1 MRYNFRHVEKKW
13 KEEWKKT
20 SLYKVSNAS
29 DKPKF
34 YVLDMF
40 PYPSGAG
47 LHVGHPLGYIAS
59 DIYARY
65 KRLMGFNVLH
75 PMGFDA
81 FGLPAEEYAIA
92 TGVHPAESTSKNI
105 VRYKQQLD
113 NIGFSFDWSR
123 EVQTC
128 DPSYYKWTQWI
139 FSLLFEHY
147 YDLDSNKAIPISD
160 LVAQLDAGKADEV
173 NAFTSRKN
181 ALTSA
186 EWNNASLSQKATI
199 LSDYRLAFR
208 KIGYVNWC
216 PALGTVLA
224 NDQIKEGLSER
235 GGHPVEKKAM
245 TQWNLRTT
253 AYAERLLSGLD
264 TIDWSNSLKTIQ
276 RNWVGKSIG
285 AQIFFPIDN
294 HDEKLEIFTTR
305 ADTIFGA
312 TYMVLAPEHPLVEK
326 ITTDEEKTSINAYL
340 NYVKSRSDRDR
351 MSDVKEVTGA
361 FTGAYAINP
370 FNNKQIPIWI
380 GEYVLMDYG
389 TGAIMAVPS
398 DDERDFAFAT
408 KFGLEIIDVVDKTN
422 YPNATKSDKLGVII
436 NSDFL
441 NGMEV
446 PDAIAHMANQITE
459 RGIGQVMTNYK
470 MRDAGF
476 SRQRYWGEPFPIM
489 YKDDIPQ
496 SLNLELLPVELP
508 YTQDFKPTEDGK
520 SPLSRVTSWKN
531 LEEGKLRETDT
542 MPAVAGSSWYFLRYM
557 DPNNATRFAAKEA
570 LNYWQDVDLYVGGAE
585 HAVAHLLYARFWHKF
600 LFDLGYVPTNEP
612 FKKLINQGMIQGVIE
627 FMPLMKGENDENIF
641 VSADILD
648 RYPDVEFAKIPIH
661 IDMVLAYG
669 TPESYVDRKS
679 IQKFLDWR
687 SGFDNAQFVTKE
699 GTALA
704 STISDNGDSL
714 KFFTLSE
721 VGKMSKRYHNVVN
734 PDDVI
739 SEHGADTFR
748 LYEMFLGPI
757 EQSKPWDTNGIEGV
771 SKFVKKFW
779 GLFYEGESFSLS
791 DEEPTKEEYK
801 ALHQAIK
808 KVSQDVEK
816 FSFNTAIS
824 AMMICVN
831 ELRKLGTRKRKILE
845 PMIVLV
851 APFAPFLSEE
861 LWALSGNL
869 YSVHQQSFPDFDE
882 SYLVQESIDYPIC
895 INGKKR
901 VVMSFAADATKS
913 MLEKEALA
921 EPDVQKWLEGKNVVK
936 VIVVP
941 KRMVNIVV
949 K

>member
-1 MRYNFRHVEKKW
+1 MRYNFQSVEQKW
-13 KEEWKKT
+13 KEEWKN
-20 SLYKVSNAS
+20 SELYKISNES
-29 DKPKF
+29 DKPKY

-59 DIYARY
+59 DIFARY
-65 KRLMGFNVLH
+65 KRLKGFNVLH

-92 TGVHPAESTSKNI
+92 TGVHPADSTAVNI
-105 VRYKQQLD
+105 ARYKEQLD
-113 NIGFSFDWSR
+113 NIGFCFDWSR

-128 DPSYYKWTQWI
+128 DSSYYKWTQWI
-139 FSLLFEHY
+139 FSLLFSYY
-147 YDLDSNKAIPISD
+147 YDLDSEKAEPISN
-160 LVAQLDAGKADEV
+160 LVEKLDDGQADQI

-181 ALTSA
+181 KLTAEEWQSA
-186 EWNNASLSQKATI
+186 DEKKKSNI
-199 LSDYRLAFR
+199 LSDYRLAYR

-264 TIDWSNSLKTIQ
+264 KIDWSNSLKTIQ
-276 RNWVGKSIG
+276 RNWIGKSLG
-285 AQIFFPIDN
+285 AQIFFPLDG
-294 HDEKLEIFTTR
+294 HEEKLEIFTTR

-312 TYMVLAPEHPLVEK
+312 TYMVLAPEHPLIEK
-326 ITTDEEKTSINAYL
+326 ITTASEADSVNEYQT
-340 NYVKSRSDRDR
+340 YVKTRSDRDR
-351 MSDVKEVTGA
+351 MADVKEVTGV
-361 FTGAYAINP
+361 FTGGYALNP
-370 FNNKQIPIWI
+370 FNNKRIPIWI

-398 DDERDFAFAT
+398 DDDRDYAFAT
-408 KFGLEIIDVVDKTN
+408 KFGLEIIDVVDKSEHAAATN
-422 YPNATKSDKLGVII
+422 ADKVGVII
-436 NSDFL
+436 NSEFL
-441 NGMEV
+441 NGMQV
-446 PDAIAHMANQITE
+446 SDAIAHMGKEITE

-476 SRQRYWGEPFPIM
+476 SRQRYWGEPFPVV
-489 YKDDIPQ
+489 YKNDIPYTVD
-496 SLNLELLPVELP
+496 LDKLPVELP
-508 YTQDFKPTEDGK
+508 HTQDFKPTEDGR
-520 SPLSRVTSWKN
+520 SPLSRKEDWKN
-531 LEEGKLRETDT
+531 LDEDKIRETDT

-557 DPNNATRFAAKEA
+557 DPNNANRFASKEA

-600 LFDLGYVPTNEP
+600 LYDLGYVPTNEP

-627 FMPLMKGENDENIF
+627 FLPLMKGEDDENIF

-648 RYPDVEFAKIPIH
+648 RYPNIEFAKIPIH
-661 IDMVLAYG
+661 INMVKDYG
-669 TPESYVDRKS
+669 TPESHIDADGVKQFVS
-679 IQKFLDWR
+679 WR
-687 SGFDNAQFVTKE
+687 SGFEDAQFITKDD
-699 GTALA
+699 TLDVKSIPSSPSNFA
-704 STISDNGDSL
+704 
-714 KFFTLSE
+714 FQTLSE

-739 SEHGADTFR
+739 SEYGADTFR

-779 GLFYEGESFSLS
+779 GLFLDGEEISLT
-791 DEEPTKEEYK
+791 DDEPTKEEYK
-801 ALHQAIK
+801 CLHQAIK
-808 KVSQDVEK
+808 KVSNDIEK

-831 ELRKLGTRKRKILE
+831 DLRKLGTRKRKILE

-851 APFAPFLSEE
+851 APFAPFLAEE
-861 LWALSGNL
+861 LWALSGNSF
-869 YSVHQQSFPDFDE
+869 SVHGQDFPKFDE
-882 SYLVQESIDYPIC
+882 SYLVQDSIDYPIC
-895 INGKKR
+895 VNGKKR
-901 VVMSFAADATKS
+901 VVKNFNASASKEDMEKVA
-913 MLEKEALA
+913 LEDL
-921 EPDVQKWLEGKNVVK
+921 DIQKWLEGKNVVK

-941 KRMVNIVV
+941 KRMINIVV